1 MVLRNTL
8 MLLLMLVVTSVVFA
22 KEAEPL
28 AADPALEKKVYAI
41 TSELRCL
48 VCQNQTIAESHAD
61 LAIDLKNQVRGMVK
75 AGETEDQI
83 KKYMVHRYGDFVL
96 YRPPLKKSTYL
107 LWTGPFLLLVI
118 GFAVLLINVR
128 RRRTLVADDAPLS
141 AEEAQ
146 KLDTLL
152 HKQDAK
158 SGEGESKS

>member
-1 MVLRNTL
+1 MVIRKT
-8 MLLLMLVVTSVVFA
+8 MILLLLLVIMPVVYA
-22 KEAEPL
+22 KEAQPL

-61 LAIDLKNQVRGMVK
+61 LAIDLKNQIRGMVK
-75 AGETEDQI
+75 AGQTEDQI

-96 YRPPLKKSTYL
+96 YRPPLMKTTYL
-107 LWTGPFLLLVI
+107 LWGGPFLLLVI
-118 GFAVLLINVR
+118 GFTVLLFNLR

-146 KLDTLL
+146 KLNTLL
-152 HKQDAK
+152 HKQDEK
-158 SGEGESKS
+158 TEEGESKS